1 MSELRTTVAAICLLF
16 STLGVGCS
24 YVVDFDRSLLVD
36 AGVDG
41 GDPDSGFGSDAE
53 AARSEDRTP
62 DDEVSA
68 DEP

>member
-1 MSELRTTVAAICLLF
+1 MLGLRTSVVIACLLL
-16 STLGVGCS
+16 SSLGIGCS

-41 GDPDSGFGSDAE
+41 GEPDSGFGSDAE
-53 AARSEDRTP
+53 AARSEDRAP
-62 DDEVSA
+62 DDEVSG